1 MLTLRRQATQTWDA
15 SRRPARRPAGTGI
28 AAAGRPRGR
37 AARPRSGRLLAAV
50 SLGRGARFVRLG
62 AQAAGALGER
72 LAARLVGAQLPA
84 RLGRRGLRLPQLG
97 RRARALL
104 RVVGDWIR
112 KLPTG
117 THMSRMSTLWSRP
130 AL

>member
-28 AAAGRPRGR
+28 AAAG
-37 AARPRSGRLLAAV
+37 
-50 SLGRGARFVRLG
+50 LG